1 MNDLHDAIRQAV
13 FDYINVEQLPIR
25 KQTKVKDTYSRFQYD
40 WDTVDGLVET
50 DTENSEDAS

>member
-25 KQTKVKDTYSRFQYD
+25 RQKKVKDTYSRFQYD

-50 DTENSEDAS
+50 GTEDQENAS